1 MFSHVGVTDVV
12 VFMATNDIRR
22 SASAAQ
28 VMTST
33 EELVKRIKARG
44 IRVVG
49 ATIIPRHNST
59 ASNSPWDSAK
69 TRIRNEVN
77 EWMRTRAPFD
87 GIIDFDK
94 VVRDPSNADV
104 LFPAFNCDDIHPT
117 PAGYYEMGKAIPLSL
132 FSK

>member
-1 MFSHVGVTDVV
+1 MRD
-12 VFMATNDIRR
+12 
-22 SASAAQ
+22 
-28 VMTST
+28 
-33 EELVKRIKARG
+33 
-44 IRVVG
+44 
-49 ATIIPRHNST
+49 
-59 ASNSPWDSAK
+59 
-69 TRIRNEVN
+69 IRNEVN